1 MAAGSWDNG
10 WAAWSFSPTISAILV
25 TFLISLL
32 SPILFHYFLYRRSAP
47 KQLPTILLLGPSG
60 GGKTTLLTSVSCIRR
75 SLNTKHLLTN
85 TFVQFSNGQPSV
97 THTSQ
102 APQTALCQLPTN
114 YKSFEDRFRSE
125 NDTSSRHQPEFLI
138 LDTPGHGKLR
148 HHALSALKTS
158 TALKGLIYVVDSA
171 AVSSAAGLTEAA
183 EYLHDVLLLLQK
195 KHTQGKTSKTEAMPV
210 LLAANK
216 QDVFTSLPVGL
227 VRTKLEDEITKVRL
241 TRSKG
246 LMDSGVGMEDDV
258 GGVDEEQNWLG
269 EYGSVRFKFAQM
281 EEHGVEVKVAGGN
294 VKGDGDDAGRVGEW
308 WAWVGDNL

>member
-1 MAAGSWDNG
+1 M
-10 WAAWSFSPTISAILV
+10 
-25 TFLISLL
+25 
-32 SPILFHYFLYRRSAP
+32 
-47 KQLPTILLLGPSG
+47 
-60 GGKTTLLTSVSCIRR
+60 
-75 SLNTKHLLTN
+75 LTN
-85 TFVQFSNGQPSV
+85 TRAQFSNGQPSV

-102 APQTALCQLPTN
+102 APQTALCQLPTDYN
-114 YKSFEDRFRSE
+114 SFEDRFRSE
-125 NDTSSRHQPEFLI
+125 NDTSFRNQPKFLI

-148 HHALSALKTS
+148 HHAISSLKTS
-158 TALKGLIYVVDSA
+158 TALKGLIFVVDSA

-183 EYLHDVLLLLQK
+183 EYLHEVLLLLQK
-195 KHTQGKTSKTEAMPV
+195 KHTQGKTSKTGTMPV

-216 QDVFTSLPVGL
+216 QDVFSSLPVGL
-227 VRTKLEDEITKVRL
+227 VKAKLEDEITKVRL

-269 EYGSVRFKFAQM
+269 EFGSVKFKFAQM

-294 VKGDGDDAGRVGEW
+294 VKGDCGDAGKVGDW